1 MMMLMKLFMVSEI
14 IKQKESDMTVI
25 DTTTDLGKL
34 RLRVADFSDLPYLP
48 DNVYT
53 QTLIDN
59 DNNLAVTAK
68 ICATYILGI
77 LSFKTHRKVGLQ
89 LENWSGEAFAQY
101 KEFLLLTVK
110 DPAFMTTAPPVPY
123 GGSTVTPASY
133 AQFVS
138 DWKKLYYRGA
148 EDQQNAFGAS
158 VSPNDGGLL
167 GNFGVSVNPTYGW
180 QATGQ
185 GHGYYP

>member
-1 MMMLMKLFMVSEI
+1 
-14 IKQKESDMTVI
+14 MTFI
-25 DTTTDLGKL
+25 DPTTDIGRL
-34 RLRVADFSDLPYLP
+34 RLRTGDISSIPYLP
-48 DNVYT
+48 DSVYT
-53 QTLIDN
+53 QTLLEN
-59 DNNLAVTAK
+59 SNNLPTTAK
-68 ICATYILGI
+68 ICATYILAQ
-77 LSFKTHRKVGLQ
+77 LSYKVHRKQGLQ
-89 LENWSGEAFAQY
+89 LEVFGKEAFDSY
-101 KEFLLLTVK
+101 KEFLLLTLK

-185 GHGYYP
+185 GYGYYP